1 MKRSQALSVVALVLL
16 WSGSAMAQDAV
27 KVDPAHYKLVMEN
40 ASVRI
45 LRISYAPGATSIT
58 HQHPDSIVIPL
69 SASKVRFTL
78 PDKTAQDSDLANDWG
93 TCAVGET
100 GCGHLRFANGTLTE
114 LGYSFFRAVDDH
126 DPHWAEEL
134 LDKIAAH
141 CAALPKEET
150 E

>member
-1 MKRSQALSVVALVLL
+1 MKTSQVLSVVALVLL

-78 PDKTAQDSDLANDWG
+78 PDVPFGDAFVPELDTG
-93 TCAVGET
+93 TPSGVP
-100 GCGHLRFANGTLTE
+100 
-114 LGYSFFRAVDDH
+114 DDAT
-126 DPHWAEEL
+126 PLPGGEEL
-134 LDKIAAH
+134 VLPPRVVWLLR
-141 CAALPKEET
+141 ALRA
-150 E
+150 